1 MTPTAGLFAAAA
13 LAAALAFAADKCA
26 CDHAVPATLAER
38 DCGLCQEAE
47 KQALPRGDPFPIFF
61 LKDASPRKPNRTLA
75 LPIRHT
81 KGHQDLRDLTWEHRS
96 VFWKAA
102 IAKAQESWPDSWG
115 LAVNSDTV
123 RTQCHLHIHI
133 GKLGDG
139 ADEANPGG
147 QVVPAPEQ
155 FPVPES
161 GRGIWLHPV
170 AGGFHVHTDRE
181 IAEPVLVR

>member
-1 MTPTAGLFAAAA
+1 MTRAAGLVAAVA
-13 LAAALAFAADKCA
+13 LAAALAPPPDKCA
-26 CDHAVPATLAER
+26 CDHAVPETLVEQ
-38 DCGLCQEAE
+38 DCGLCREAE
-47 KQALPRGDPFPIFF
+47 KVAPAHGATFPIFF

-75 LPIRHT
+75 LPSFHT
-81 KGHQDLRDLTWEHRS
+81 KGQQDLRELTSGQRR
-96 VFWKAA
+96 VFWNAA
-102 IAKAQESWPDSWG
+102 IVKAQELWPGSWG
-115 LAVNSDTV
+115 LAINSDTV

-133 GKLGDG
+133 GKLSDG

-147 QVVPAPEQ
+147 QIVAAPEQ

-181 IAEPVLVR
+181 IAEPVLSR